1 MSVTLVSLLVAA
13 AVGSLL
19 LALVLLVRDF
29 RVREVP
35 PDSEE
40 ALAQQIRE
48 ILEAR
53 SAAQQPVSRIDQW
66 FYELIDH
73 AGSPVDPQT
82 ATALVAGGAIVG
94 CAAPLLLLESLF
106 WAAVGTVVGAA
117 APVLWWLLRRERR
130 LRAFQ
135 RVMPETLEMIADA
148 IRAGETL
155 EQATELAGQQAP
167 SPLKEEFA
175 YAAKQLQLGH
185 TPTAVMTRMARRV
198 PLPEFKIFATAVM
211 VHRQTG
217 GNLALLAERL
227 AHSARDRAEFA
238 GHLRAVTAGSRL
250 SMIGI
255 VLGVFAALF
264 ILGGIRP
271 EYLRS
276 FVEHPLGPRILV
288 LSAAFQV
295 VGLLWVW
302 RIMKVPY

>member
-1 MSVTLVSLLVAA
+1 MSVTLVSVLVAA
-13 AVGSLL
+13 AVASLG
-19 LALVLLVRDF
+19 LALVLLVRDV
-29 RVREVP
+29 RVRELP
-35 PDSEE
+35 PDSDE
-40 ALAQQIRE
+40 AIQQQIQE
-48 ILEAR
+48 VLQAR
-53 SAAQQPVSRIDQW
+53 AAANQPVNRLDQW

-94 CAAPLLLLESLF
+94 CATPLLLFESLF
-106 WAAVGTVVGAA
+106 WAAIGTVVGAV
-117 APVLWWLLRRERR
+117 APVLWWLIRRERR
-130 LRAFQ
+130 LRAMQ
-135 RVMPETLEMIADA
+135 RTMPETLEMIADA

-155 EQATELAGQQAP
+155 EQALELAGQQAP

-175 YAAKQLQLGH
+175 HAAKQLQLGH
-185 TPTAVMTRMARRV
+185 TPTGVMNRMARRV

-250 SMIGI
+250 SIVGI
-255 VLGVFAALF
+255 ILGVLVALF

-271 EYLRS
+271 EYLRA
-276 FVEHPLGPRILV
+276 FVEHPLGPRILL
-288 LSAAFQV
+288 LSAAFQI

>member
-1 MSVTLVSLLVAA
+1 MSVTLVSVLVAV
-13 AVGSLL
+13 AVASLL
-19 LALVLLVRDF
+19 LAVGLLIRDIRF
-29 RVREVP
+29 RP
-35 PDSEE
+35 MASDGDE
-40 ALAQQIRE
+40 ALAQQIQE

-53 SAAQQPVSRIDQW
+53 AAAQQPSNRLDQW
-66 FYELIDH
+66 FYELVDH

-94 CAAPLLLLESLF
+94 CAAPLLLLESLLG
-106 WAAVGTVVGAA
+106 AAVGAVVGAGL
-117 APVLWWLLRRERR
+117 PVLWWMIRRERR
-130 LRAFQ
+130 LRAIQ
-135 RVMPETLEMIADA
+135 RVMPETMEMIADA

-155 EQATELAGQQAP
+155 EQATELAGQQAS

-175 YAAKQLQLGH
+175 HAAKQLQLGQ

-217 GNLALLAERL
+217 GNLALLADRL
-227 AHSARDRAEFA
+227 ARSARDRAELA

-250 SMIGI
+250 SILGI
-255 VLGVFAALF
+255 ILGVIIALF

-271 EYLRS
+271 EYLRG
-276 FVEHPLGPRILV
+276 FLEHPLGPTILTI
-288 LSAAFQV
+288 SAAFQI

>member
-1 MSVTLVSLLVAA
+1 VSATLISVLVAT

-19 LALVLLVRDF
+19 LAVVLLLRDL
-29 RVREVP
+29 RVREVA
-35 PDSEE
+35 PDSDE
-40 ALAQQIRE
+40 ALAQQIQE
-48 ILEAR
+48 VLQAR
-53 SAAQQPVSRIDQW
+53 NAANQPTNRIDQW

-73 AGSPVDPQT
+73 AGSPVDPPT
-82 ATALVAGGAIVG
+82 ATALVAGGAIIG
-94 CAAPLLLLESLF
+94 CAIPLLLFESLF
-106 WAAVGTVVGAA
+106 GAAVGTVVGAA
-117 APVLWWLLRRERR
+117 LPVLWWMIRRERR
-130 LRAFQ
+130 LRAMQ
-135 RVMPETLEMIADA
+135 RAMPETLEMVADA
-148 IRAGETL
+148 VRAGETL
-155 EQATELAGQQAP
+155 EQAAELAGQQAP

-271 EYLRS
+271 EYLRG
-276 FVEHPLGPRILV
+276 FLEHPLGPTILT
-288 LSAAFQV
+288 LSAAFQI

>member
-1 MSVTLVSLLVAA
+1 MTATLLSVVVAV
-13 AVGSLL
+13 AVASLL
-19 LALVLLVRDF
+19 LAVGLLVRDL
-29 RVREVP
+29 RAREISP
-35 PDSEE
+35 ESDE
-40 ALAQQIRE
+40 ALSEQIRE
-48 ILEAR
+48 ILAAR
-53 SAAQQPVSRIDQW
+53 AAANQPMSRLDRW
-66 FYELIDH
+66 FYDLIDH
-73 AGSPVDPQT
+73 AGTPVDPNT
-82 ATALVAGGAIVG
+82 AMALVAGGAIVG
-94 CAAPLLLLESLF
+94 CAVPLVFLETL
-106 WAAVGTVVGAA
+106 WGAAVGTLVGAA
-117 APVLWWLLRRERR
+117 LPVLWWIFRRERR
-130 LRAFQ
+130 LRAMQ

-155 EQATELAGQQAP
+155 EQATELAGQQAA

-175 YAAKQLQLGH
+175 YCAKQLELGH
-185 TPTAVMTRMARRV
+185 TPVAVMTRMARRV

-227 AHSARDRAEFA
+227 AHTARDRAEFG

-255 VLGVFAALF
+255 ILGVLIALF

-271 EYLRS
+271 EYLRA
-276 FVEHPLGPRILV
+276 FLEHPLGPTILG
-288 LSAAFQV
+288 LSATFQV

>member
-1 MSVTLVSLLVAA
+1 MSATLISVLVAT

-19 LALVLLVRDF
+19 LAVVLLVRDL
-29 RVREVP
+29 RAREVT
-35 PDSEE
+35 PDSDE

-48 ILEAR
+48 VLQAR
-53 SAAQQPVSRIDQW
+53 AAANQPTNRIDQW
-66 FYELIDH
+66 FYDLIDH
-73 AGSPVDPQT
+73 AGSPVDPPT
-82 ATALVAGGAIVG
+82 AMALVAGGAILG
-94 CAAPLLLLESLF
+94 CAIPLVLFETLLG
-106 WAAVGTVVGAA
+106 AAVGTVVGAA
-117 APVLWWLLRRERR
+117 LPVLWWMIRRERR
-130 LRAFQ
+130 LRAMQ
-135 RVMPETLEMIADA
+135 RVMPETLEMVADA

-155 EQATELAGQQAP
+155 EQAAELAGQQAS

-250 SMIGI
+250 SIIGI
-255 VLGVFAALF
+255 LLGVLAALF
-264 ILGGIRP
+264 ILGGVRP
-271 EYLRS
+271 EYLRG
-276 FVEHPLGPRILV
+276 FLEHPLGPTILT
-288 LSAAFQV
+288 LSAAFQI

>member
-1 MSVTLVSLLVAA
+1 MTITLVSVLVAA

-19 LALVLLVRDF
+19 LAVVLLVQDL
-29 RVREVP
+29 RVREVA
-35 PDSEE
+35 PDSEQ
-40 ALAQQIRE
+40 ALQQQIQE
-48 ILEAR
+48 VLQAR
-53 SAAQQPVSRIDQW
+53 AAANQPVNRLDQW

-82 ATALVAGGAIVG
+82 ATALVAGGAVVG

-106 WAAVGTVVGAA
+106 WAAVGTVVGAL
-117 APVLWWLLRRERR
+117 APVLWWLIRRERR
-130 LRAFQ
+130 LRAMQ
-135 RVMPETLEMIADA
+135 HVMPETLEMIADA

-175 YAAKQLQLGH
+175 YAAKQLQLGQ
-185 TPTAVMTRMARRV
+185 TPMLVMSRMARRI

-250 SMIGI
+250 SIIGI
-255 VLGVFAALF
+255 VLGVLAALF

-271 EYLRS
+271 EYLRA
-276 FVEHPLGPRILV
+276 FLEHPLGPRILL